1 MYLIVGLG
9 NPGSEYENTRHN
21 IGFHLIDQ
29 YLSKNNLTLTNEKFK
44 GVYGKFSI
52 NNQEVIIAKPL
63 TYMNLS
69 GEFIRDI
76 IKFYKIDL
84 DNVLVI
90 YDDMD
95 LPLGKLRLKDNGSA
109 GGHNGIKSIISCL
122 GTENFKRLKFGI
134 DRPANKQYSIVDYVL
149 GKFNNNEREIIN
161 TKVGLVNEAINCFIN
176 GETFKNLMNKFN

>member
-9 NPGSEYENTRHN
+9 NPGQEYDNTRHN
-21 IGFHLIDQ
+21 IGFYLIDQ
-29 YLSKNNLTLTNEKFK
+29 YLAKNNLTLNNEKFK
-44 GVYGKFSI
+44 GAYGKFNI
-52 NNQEVIIAKPL
+52 NNEEVIIAKPL

-84 DNVLVI
+84 NNVLVV

-109 GGHNGIKSIISCL
+109 GGHNGIKSIIQCL
-122 GTENFKRLKFGI
+122 GTQNFKRIKFGI
-134 DRPANKQYSIVDYVL
+134 DKPTNKSYSIVDYVL
-149 GKFNNNEREIIN
+149 GKFDSNERALFVFCNRHHSIAIGII
-161 TKVGLVNEAINCFIN
+161 FI
-176 GETFKNLMNKFN
+176 FQR